1 MIQIEH
7 PRYYNAGG
15 IEVIDFIDA
24 HSLNFSLGN
33 VVKYVVR
40 AGHKDGENRMTALL
54 KASRYLEH
62 EIERINY
69 SIKA

>member
-7 PRYYNAGG
+7 PDYYNAGG

-54 KASRYLEH
+54 KARWYLEH
-62 EIERINY
+62 EIE
-69 SIKA
+69 SHKEGG

>member
-7 PRYYNAGG
+7 PDYYNAGG
-15 IEVIDFIDA
+15 IEVIVFIDA

-54 KASRYLEH
+54 KARWYLDH
-62 EIERINY
+62 EIE
-69 SIKA
+69 SFKEGG